1 MVKKISKYFASL
13 EKKKSE
19 SKIISRLN
27 VNGNIIT
34 GKREILLEQKHYYEN
49 LYKKRESS
57 NSSIDF
63 FDESI
68 SKLNEK
74 EHISCNGLISD
85 HECIKA
91 LKK

>member
-1 MVKKISKYFASL
+1 MVIY
-13 EKKKSE
+13 
-19 SKIISRLN
+19 
-27 VNGNIIT
+27 T

-63 FDESI
+63 IDESI

-74 EHISCNGLISD
+74 EQISCNGLISD